1 MTVVTVEELPTKLR
15 RILEEV
21 ENSGEEVVIMRD
33 DHAVARLLPAI
44 QGMSAREFFGDL
56 PGLLTDE
63 EGDALLRDIRE
74 MDRVLDQGIR
84 DPWE

>member
-1 MTVVTVEELPTKLR
+1 MTIVTVDELPTKIR
-15 RILEEV
+15 GILEEV
-21 ENSGEEVVIMRD
+21 ESSGEEVVIVRD
-33 DHAVARLLPAI
+33 GHAIARLLPAT
-44 QGMSAREFFGDL
+44 QGMRAREFFGDL

-63 EGDALLRDIRE
+63 EGEALLRDIRE

>member
-1 MTVVTVEELPTKLR
+1 MTVVTVDELPGKLK

-21 ENSGEEVVIMRD
+21 ERSGEEVVIVRD
-33 DHAVARLLPAI
+33 ERAVARLVPEP
-44 QGMSAREFFGDL
+44 QGMRAREFFGDL
-56 PGLLTDE
+56 PGTLTDE
-63 EGDALLRDIRE
+63 EGEALLRDIRE

>member
-1 MTVVTVEELPTKLR
+1 MTVVTLDELSGKLK

-21 ENSGEEVVIMRD
+21 ERSGEEVVIVRD
-33 DHAVARLLPAI
+33 DQAVARLLPEAPR
-44 QGMSAREFFGDL
+44 MRAREFFGDL
-56 PGLLTDE
+56 PGMLTDE
-63 EGDALLRDIRE
+63 EGEAWLRDIRE